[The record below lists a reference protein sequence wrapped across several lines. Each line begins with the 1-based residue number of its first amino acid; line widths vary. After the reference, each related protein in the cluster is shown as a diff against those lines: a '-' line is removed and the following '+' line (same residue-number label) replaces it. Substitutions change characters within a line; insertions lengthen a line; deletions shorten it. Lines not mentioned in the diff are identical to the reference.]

1 MFDGLYAAAAG
12 MNAQQQQLNNVANN
26 LANISTTGYHAQRT
40 AFTDLLYNQMNEAG
54 TDTTD
59 GAGAAARDIGQVE
72 VEGSLQRTESP
83 LNLAIEGRGFFELQ
97 RANGSIVLTR
107 DGAFQ
112 LDSKRQIASADGSV
126 LQPPITLP
134 EGVSAQEVKVASNGA
149 VTAEGRALGTISVV
163 DVPAPNALLAAGN
176 GQFTVTQASG
186 AAAPVAG
193 ASVIQG
199 ALEGSNVDMG
209 SEMATMVDT
218 QRSYQMGSSA
228 VKIEGEMM
236 AIANQLRA

>member
-1 MFDGLYAAAAG
+1 
-12 MNAQQQQLNNVANN
+12 
-26 LANISTTGYHAQRT
+26 
-40 AFTDLLYNQMNEAG
+40 
-54 TDTTD
+54 
-59 GAGAAARDIGQVE
+59 VE
-72 VEGSLQRTESP
+72 VEGSLQRTEAP
-83 LNLAIEGRGFFELQ
+83 LDLAIEGPGFFELQ
-97 RANGSIVLTR
+97 RANGSTVLTR
-107 DGAFQ
+107 DGSFQ
-112 LDSKRQIASADGSV
+112 LDSKGQIVSADGSV

-134 EGVSAQEVKVASNGA
+134 AGVAAEQVKVASNGQVSA
-149 VTAEGRALGTISVV
+149 DGRTLGTIAVV

-209 SEMATMVDT
+209 SEMAAMIDT

-236 AIANQLRA
+236 SIANQLRA